1 MAFIVDNNTVISF
14 AEYDDVFKT
23 DERLFET
30 NESLTDDKV
39 EELLIR
45 ATERILTRLR
55 SSAWWRSYYLNRI
68 SGTTN
73 IKTVADIPALD
84 TNRIVARQKD
94 FTDLCVYIALSDYIY
109 PALADFGNEADPE
122 RAKMGYYANRS
133 EVLFGELITVGD
145 WYDFNDDGTIESNE
159 KAPGQYNLKRVR

>member
-14 AEYDDVFKT
+14 AEYDDVYKT

-55 SSAWWRSYYLNRI
+55 SSGWWRSYYIRRT
-68 SGTTN
+68 SAN
-73 IKTVADIPALD
+73 IQTVADVPALD
-84 TNRIVARQKD
+84 PNRIVARQAD
-94 FTDLCVYIALSDYIY
+94 FQDLCVYVALADYIY
-109 PALADFGNEADPE
+109 PNLADFGNDADPE
-122 RAKMGYYANRS
+122 RAKMGYYTNKADM
-133 EVLFGELITVGD
+133 LFGELITAGD
-145 WYDFNDDGTIESNE
+145 WYDFDDNGTIASTE
-159 KAPGQYNLKRVR
+159 KSPGQYNLKRVR